1 MKDRNKRIVIV
12 ALAALMLSGTLQAEQ
27 RDRGGEVRGIFV
39 RLTEQKVGEQ
49 GYMGIVLKPFD
60 SDEHVTVLVPR
71 NHEELMRSTRE
82 LREGTKLEIS
92 FVTEGGHKWI
102 RTIKA
107 ELRQEQ
113 REEEGPE
120 GEKRIIIR
128 RETRRRDGEFE
139 ENVEARR
146 GRATRRDPGS
156 ERPRGREGRV
166 DRRPEAHLEQLQRQL
181 RDVVSGHLDR
191 MSRSLREVL
200 ADHLWRMD
208 AEFRELRARV
218 DRMERELDELRAENE
233 RLRRQLRA
241 SNPSRN
247 EREEPARERSERRS
261 REEPEGRRNR
271 DERRESPPSSR

>member
-12 ALAALMLSGTLQAEQ
+12 ALASLMLGGMLQAEQ
-27 RDRGGEVRGIFV
+27 RDRGGEVRGVFV
-39 RLTEQKVGEQ
+39 RLTEQRVGEQ

-60 SDEHVTVLVPR
+60 SDKHVTVLVPN
-71 NHEELMRSTRE
+71 NHEELMRSTRA
-82 LREGTKLEIS
+82 LSEGTKLEIS
-92 FVTEGGHKWI
+92 FVSEGGHRWI
-102 RTIKA
+102 RRIEA
-107 ELRQEQ
+107 ELRREQ
-113 REEEGPE
+113 RGEGPE

-128 RETRRRDGEFE
+128 RETRRRDGEFD

-146 GRATRRDPGS
+146 GPTARRDPEP

-218 DRMERELDELRAENE
+218 ERIERQLDELRAENE

-241 SNPSRN
+241 SDPSRN
-247 EREEPARERSERRS
+247 EREEPARQRSERRS
-261 REEPEGRRNR
+261 RQDREGTRNR
-271 DERRESPPSSR
+271 AESRESAPSSR